1 MKKAIVTIPAFLLCI
16 ALAQAKTVDRI
27 LVQVNEDI
35 IFKHQPI
42 HKTLEQGGLFGPSR
56 NGECCIGQRL
66 GDTAI
71 ARRTLP
77 ISRAAWRRC
86 ATIFAP
92 T

>member
-42 HKTLEQGGLFGPSR
+42 DKTPE
-56 NGECCIGQRL
+56 
-66 GDTAI
+66 
-71 ARRTLP
+71 
-77 ISRAAWRRC
+77 RRC
-86 ATIFAP
+86 FFCPACHRKKARKIHSD
-92 T
+92 